1 MSAGMTTTATTFAG
15 SRRLAAAAAATAGL
29 SVLFASGLAAAQPAA
44 PYPTRALRM
53 IAPFPPGGGT
63 DQLARTFAMQIAE
76 GLGQPVTVEN
86 RAGAGGNLGA
96 EATAKAA
103 PDGYTI
109 MLTSNSLVI
118 NAALYQKLTYNV
130 RTDIAPVALVASAPL
145 VVIVHPSLPMKNMKD
160 LVAWAKR
167 SKGGLNFGTNGAG
180 TSGHLSGELLRL
192 SAGIEMTHIP
202 YKGAVPMMTALMG
215 GDLDMGITTAPSALP
230 LIRAG
235 RLRALAVTTPNPAK
249 TLPGVDPIAA
259 TFPGYSMDIWYGIF
273 APGGTPAPIQERLVG
288 EVRKAH
294 GSAGVRAAL
303 ERDGADPVF
312 LGGSEFVQFFVRDL
326 DKYIKLVKQAGVKAE
341 Q

>member
-1 MSAGMTTTATTFAG
+1 MM
-15 SRRLAAAAAATAGL
+15 RRTLGGGAMALAVVAVGL
-29 SVLFASGLAAAQPAA
+29 SVPGEAVAQQYPA
-44 PYPTRALRM
+44 RALRM

-63 DQLARTFAMQIAE
+63 DQLARTFAAQIAE

-96 EATAKAA
+96 EATAKAV

-118 NAALYQKLTYNV
+118 NAALYSKLNYNV
-130 RTDIAPVALVASAPL
+130 RTDIAPIALVASAPL

-235 RLRALAVTTPNPAK
+235 RLRALAVTTPTAAK
-249 TLPGVDPIAA
+249 TLPGIDPIAA

-273 APGGTPAPIQERLVG
+273 APGGTPAPIQERLVN
-288 EVRKAH
+288 EVRKSH
-294 GSAGVRAAL
+294 GSASVRAAL

>member
-1 MSAGMTTTATTFAG
+1 MTATPETTATTLARA
-15 SRRLAAAAAATAGL
+15 RRLAAAAAGL
-29 SVLFASGLAAAQPAA
+29 SVLLASGLAAAQPAA
-44 PYPTRALRM
+44 PYPVRALRM

-160 LVAWAKR
+160 LIAWAKR

-273 APGGTPAPIQERLVG
+273 APGGTPAPIQERLVS

-294 GSAGVRAAL
+294 GSASVRAAL

-312 LGGSEFVQFFVRDL
+312 LGGSEFVQFFTRDL
-326 DKYIKLVKQAGVKAE
+326 DKYVKLVKQAGVRAE